1 VIYGSLM
8 RKKSRAI
15 RSWAQAEF
23 GRADLG
29 DVRRG
34 ERLVK
39 MAGDAVVA
47 PAGRITEVFDEGAER
62 EAAYRFLENDAVEA
76 QRIVEAAVTACSD
89 RLSSPYVVVPIDQTS
104 LALPSATGDDNFGPI
119 GTTETT
125 SRGMEAMSAI
135 AVDAQGVLLG
145 VAGQKLF
152 VRRPAIGGQS
162 RPFEEKETRY
172 WLDVMEATR
181 TGFAHQSTRPWFQL
195 DRGGDFK
202 EALRWADF
210 HDAWVTVRAHHDR
223 KVVAPQEGLLW
234 EVMMDTEALGHIELE
249 VRARPGKRKA
259 RTAQLEIR
267 TSPLLFPL
275 KDAWSK
281 KTGPVVT
288 FAVHAIEVS
297 DVPKGEEPVEWMLLV
312 NRAVE
317 TLDVARE
324 VLSAYTQRWKIEE
337 VHRVWKTTCT
347 VERSNLR
354 SPDSFA
360 IWATILFCVAVRVE
374 RLKRLSRAQ
383 PHLPASVELS
393 HWEIQALLL
402 LKDKKGFRAGRM
414 PTISEVVLW
423 LAQLGGYTGKSS
435 GGPPGA
441 QTIGRGIQN
450 IALAAEAVREL
461 KK

>member
-1 VIYGSLM
+1 MIYASPM
-8 RKKSRAI
+8 KKPRAI
-15 RSWAQAEF
+15 RTWAQNEF
-23 GRADLG
+23 GSARLG
-29 DVRRG
+29 DVRRS

-39 MAGDAVVA
+39 IAEDAAIA
-47 PAGRITEVFDEGAER
+47 PAGRVTEVFDGSAER
-62 EAAYRFLENDAVEA
+62 EAAYRFLENDAVEV
-76 QRIVEAAVTACSD
+76 QHVVDAAVKACSE
-89 RLSSPYVVVPIDQTS
+89 RLESPYVVVPIDQTS

-152 VRRPAIGGQS
+152 VRRPATGGQS

-172 WLDVMEATR
+172 WLDVMETTR
-181 TGFAHQSTRPWFQL
+181 TGFAHQSARPWFQL

-202 EALRWADF
+202 EVLRWADF
-210 HDAWVTVRAHHDR
+210 HDVWVTVRAHHDR

-234 EVMMDTEALGHIELE
+234 EVMMGTGALGHFELE
-249 VRARPGKRKA
+249 VRARPNKRKA
-259 RTAQLEIR
+259 RTARLAIR
-267 TSPLLFPL
+267 TSPLLLPL

-288 FAVHAIEVS
+288 YAVHAVEVS

-312 NRAVE
+312 NREVE
-317 TLDVARE
+317 TLDVARD
-324 VLSAYTQRWKIEE
+324 VLWAYAQRWKIEE

-354 SPDSFA
+354 SPESFA

-374 RLKRLSRAQ
+374 RLKRLARAQ
-383 PHLPASVELS
+383 PHLPANVELS

-402 LKDKKGFRAGRM
+402 LKDKKGFHASRM
-414 PTISEVVLW
+414 PTISEAVRW
-423 LAQLGGYTGKSS
+423 LAELGGYTGKSS

-450 IALAAEAVREL
+450 IALAAEAVRAL